1 MNKKNPHIGS
11 DFDQWLEEENLLKEV
26 EAIAA
31 KRVLVWKLAQFMEK
45 KHYSKVTLST
55 LMHTSRAQLDR
66 LLDPTST
73 AVTLKTLARAAE
85 VMGKK
90 LQIKFA

>member
-1 MNKKNPHIGS
+1 MR
-11 DFDQWLEEENLLKEV
+11 LLKNLREH
-26 EAIAA
+26 I
-31 KRVLVWKLAQFMEK
+31 LVWKLAEFMEK
-45 KHYSKVTLST
+45 NHYSKVTLST

-73 AVTLKTLARAAE
+73 SVTLKTLARAAE

-90 LQIKFA
+90 LQINFS